1 MSDVKIS
8 DLAVDP
14 GGAQAGDQIELERG
28 GGSYQVTLA
37 QVADIGSPRLELKEF
52 WGASP
57 PAGWRILDGSVLSRT
72 TYASLFAI
80 FGVTGGTGDGTTT
93 FQLPKIPGRRI
104 SVPSGGHET
113 MEIPVV
119 GSDPPETI
127 SLHWGLTCWAA
138 RV

>member
-1 MSDVKIS
+1 MPDVKIS
-8 DLAVDP
+8 DLASAP
-14 GGAQAGDQIELERG
+14 GAAQGGDQIELERG
-28 GGSYQVTLA
+28 GGSFQTTLA
-37 QVADIGSPRLELKEF
+37 EVADIAAPRLELKEF

-57 PAGWRILDGSVLSRT
+57 PPGWRILDGSVLSRS

-113 MEIPVV
+113 MNIPID
-119 GSDPPETI
+119 GTDPQEYI